1 MINLYVDSI
10 HKDST
15 LPQRMTDDAA
25 AWDVCAYLNA
35 VTVKAVV
42 IETAEIVVHG
52 STDGMTT
59 FADVT
64 INEDLDSHTLGYND
78 QLVLRP
84 SERALIP
91 TGLRVACDPGYCI
104 KAYPR
109 SGRSWKEGLSLVN
122 CVALIDADYRN
133 ELFILVINHSNT
145 DQVIHHGERIAQI
158 KVEEVTPT
166 QLVIGA
172 LPETT
177 SKRTGGLGSTGK

>member
-1 MINLYVDSI
+1 MINLYVDPI
-10 HKDST
+10 HEDST

-35 VTVKAVV
+35 VKVKQFQ
-42 IETAEIVVHG
+42 I
-52 STDGMTT
+52 STEQVRLDNPQDGYVAY
-59 FADVT
+59 ADVT
-64 INEDLDSHTLGYND
+64 FAENLEEVELGHND
-78 QLVLRP
+78 CIVLRP
-84 SERALIP
+84 GERALVP
-91 TGLRVACDPGYCI
+91 TGLRVACDTGYCI

-145 DQVIHHGERIAQI
+145 DQVIKHGERIAQI
-158 KVEEVTPT
+158 KVEEVLPT
-166 QLVIGA
+166 KLVVGK

-177 SKRTGGLGSTGK
+177 SNRTGGLGSTSK